1 MDRDGNRYDNG
12 RNDSSSAM
20 PSTFDRMMGLL
31 HDLPDVVKTKSS
43 TITIVPPL
51 GVGGSQ
57 TFIVQTMRQREEG
70 DTLFVS
76 CIDSGRAIQLVFPPK
91 VTNAI
96 ASQRDSL
103 TGMSRRKG
111 ARAAVQ
117 TRAERGIVPGFLK
130 NPNRSGR
137 KRAKKRRAKKIPLA
151 R

>member
-1 MDRDGNRYDNG
+1 
-12 RNDSSSAM
+12 M
-20 PSTFDRMMGLL
+20 PSTFDRLYALL
-31 HDLPDVVKTKSS
+31 HDLPDVVS
-43 TITIVPPL
+43 TRQSTMTIVPPL

-76 CIDSGRAIQLVFPPK
+76 CIDNGRAIQLVFPPR
-91 VTNAI
+91 VTAAI

-103 TGMSRRKG
+103 TSMSRRKG

-130 NPNRSGR
+130 NPGKGGR
-137 KRAKKRRAKKIPLA
+137 RRAKKGRA
-151 R
+151 KK